1 MPGPAVPLFDGNIL
15 QKAGEKALMRSLS
28 LRRKFVAGT
37 ALLILLV
44 GFALGILVNHELHNR
59 FEDEIHKRGLSIAR
73 YIAQVSEVP
82 LITENSVSLKL
93 LVNDYR
99 KIDSDIEYIYIVNS
113 RQELI
118 THTFETHILRDLI
131 SQAQLNSAGT
141 NENFLK
147 LDSSAGPIYDISVPI
162 RGGALGT
169 VHIGLYDS
177 IVQKNV
183 HGVLLK
189 MLPFVLVILALG
201 IAVAIAFAAAITR
214 PITLLTRGVQ
224 RFSTGKLDQPI
235 AVTSMDEIG
244 QLAAAFN
251 DMTEKLRSTTV
262 SREYMEKMIDS
273 MNDVLIVIS
282 PEGVV
287 QSVNRAY
294 CELFEYPAGDIVGRR
309 IEEFGEHDA
318 TLCMYPAFKRALSD
332 GRVQGVE
339 CACRKSNGEY
349 IPMLFSMA
357 VMKDDSYNPQAVIC
371 AAQNI
376 SNLKKVQAALHKKQT
391 EMEVINRNLEQIVAS
406 RTAELAIGNEGLR
419 LEVAERKKKT
429 EELQA
434 ARDAA
439 ESANKAK
446 SEFLANMSHEMR
458 TPLNSIIGGA
468 EYLDGDLHTPE
479 QQRCLTMI
487 RQAGESLLVLIN
499 DLIDMSRIE
508 AGQLEIIKRPFDLP
522 DTMERVMLM
531 LGRGADKKQIRLNM
545 DMAPEV
551 PRLLVGDQM
560 RLHQVMVNLL
570 SNAIKFTDVNG
581 SIQVSV
587 TSADEQDGQIPVT
600 FEVRDTGIGID
611 QNKLK
616 MIFESFTQADAS
628 ITRRYGGSGLGLAIS
643 RKLVEAM
650 NGSIMVESMPGV
662 GSAFTFTVMFGK
674 PEKPDG
680 PGTDANTIESGGADS
695 PYQPLADGE
704 TKRILLVDDSQEN
717 RVLLRLLL
725 LKMPLLLDEAANGQE
740 ALDLFEKNSY
750 DLIFMDIQMPVMDG
764 FTATRMIR
772 KIEEGSQRKKTA
784 IVALTAHAYES
795 DIRACLEAGCDDH
808 VAKPFK
814 KKTVVRCLSTHLKGI
829 PYE

>member
-1 MPGPAVPLFDGNIL
+1 
-15 QKAGEKALMRSLS
+15 MRSMS

-37 ALLILLV
+37 ALLILFV
-44 GFALGILVNHELHNR
+44 GSALGILVNHELHNR
-59 FEDEIHKRGLSIAR
+59 FEEEIHKRGLSIAR
-73 YIAQVSEVP
+73 YIAQVAEVP
-82 LITENSVSLKL
+82 LLTENSVSLRL
-93 LVNDYR
+93 LINDYR

-113 RQELI
+113 KKEQIAHTFGNRIQDSLI
-118 THTFETHILRDLI
+118 TRAE
-131 SQAQLNSAGT
+131 QKSAGT
-141 NENFLK
+141 NEHFLK
-147 LDSSAGPIYDISVPI
+147 LESSDGPIYDISVPI
-162 RGGALGT
+162 QGGALGT

-183 HGVLLK
+183 HGVLLN
-189 MLPFVLVILALG
+189 MLPFVLGILVIGVA
-201 IAVAIAFAAAITR
+201 AAIAFAAAITR
-214 PITLLTRGVQ
+214 PIALLTKGVQ
-224 RFSTGKLDQPI
+224 RFSTGKLDKPI
-235 AVTSMDEIG
+235 PITSMDEIG
-244 QLAAAFN
+244 ELAAAFN
-251 DMTEKLRSTTV
+251 NMTERLRSTTV

-294 CELFEYPAGDIVGRR
+294 CELFEYPASDIVGRQ

-318 TLCMYPAFKRALSD
+318 PLCMYPAFKHALSD

-339 CACRKSNGEY
+339 CSCRKSNGEY
-349 IPMLFSMA
+349 VPMLFSMA

-376 SNLKKVQAALHKKQT
+376 SNLKKVQDALHKKQA

-419 LEVAERKKKT
+419 VEVAERKKKT

-468 EYLDGDLHTPE
+468 EYLDTAMLSPD
-479 QQRCLTMI
+479 QQRCLTMV

-531 LGRGADKKQIRLNM
+531 LGRGADKKQIQLKM
-545 DMAPEV
+545 DMDPEV

-560 RLHQVMVNLL
+560 RLHQVLVNLL

-581 SIQVSV
+581 SIHVSV
-587 TSADEQDGQIPVT
+587 TSNAEQNGQVPVT

-650 NGSIMVESMPGV
+650 DGTIKVESMPGV

-674 PEKPDG
+674 TEKLTG
-680 PGTDANTIESGGADS
+680 HVTDTHSTESGDVAVPD
-695 PYQPLADGE
+695 QALAAGE

-725 LKMPLLLDEAANGQE
+725 LKLPLVLDEATNGQE
-740 ALDLFEKNSY
+740 ALDLYEKNSY

-772 KIEEGSQRKKTA
+772 KLEESGNRKKTT

-814 KKTVVRCLSTHLKGI
+814 KKTVVQCLATHLRGI